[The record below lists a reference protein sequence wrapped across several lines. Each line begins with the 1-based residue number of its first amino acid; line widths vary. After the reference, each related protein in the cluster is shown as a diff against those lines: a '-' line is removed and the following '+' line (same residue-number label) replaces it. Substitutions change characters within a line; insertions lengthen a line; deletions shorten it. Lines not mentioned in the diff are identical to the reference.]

1 MTALS
6 QALTDIENYL
16 GVNGARNIKVEYGT
30 ETNYKTSKSVTLT
43 FDSNDHNFMVV
54 VTRINS
60 ENKWE

>member
-60 ENKWE
+60 ENNWE